1 MARPAVV
8 QCALAAAIV
17 LITGCAASTIYL
29 QLNPLPTEETLRS
42 ELGARPF
49 NTVRFVTVGATSS
62 QNVGYFL
69 YSDNVEVTMMPGVPL
84 ERMDRK
90 LSLREAIDDY
100 FDMSRKLGNRRV
112 SPPLIREA
120 ARDGGTAGYSVADM
134 NMGADV
140 WDRSGAGA
148 SAIMLELVFDPAEVA
163 KKSRSVFAPCR

>member
-8 QCALAAAIV
+8 LCALAIAIV
-17 LITGCAASTIYL
+17 LISGCASSTVYL
-29 QLNPLPTEETLRS
+29 QLNPLPTDETLRS

-49 NTVRFVTVGATSS
+49 NAVRFVTVGATSS

-90 LSLREAIDDY
+90 LSLREAVDDY
-100 FDMSRKLGNRRV
+100 FDVSRKLGNRRV

-120 ARDGGTAGYSVADM
+120 LRGGSTAGYSVADM

-140 WDRSGAGA
+140 WDRTGAGA
-148 SAIMLELVFDPAEVA
+148 SAVMLELVFDPAEVA